1 MTDVVVL
8 VVIAGVEA
16 QVVCT
21 TNELDGGSETTVT
34 RGVTL
39 PQPTEVV
46 VQVATAGVAT
56 ATEFAMLLPANGVL
70 GVCLTLG
77 IIKLSCKLLIN
88 NEGGTTGL
96 TTTVDW
102 AFFPTLADLAAQ

>member
-1 MTDVVVL
+1 M
-8 VVIAGVEA
+8 
-16 QVVCT
+16 
-21 TNELDGGSETTVT
+21 
-34 RGVTL
+34 

-77 IIKLSCKLLIN
+77 IIKLSANDRDISN
-88 NEGGTTGL
+88 DTTNG
-96 TTTVDW
+96 
-102 AFFPTLADLAAQ
+102 AIYQI